1 MVVRRSG
8 TPLRKNMETLFVKA
22 ARGKTTEKPVWMM
35 RQAGRYLPEYRDLRN
50 RFPDFLSF
58 VKNPEAAAEATLQ
71 PVKRFDLDAAILF
84 SDILV
89 TLPCMGFNLKFVPGK
104 GPVIE
109 NPVRSIS
116 DVQNLQDIDFEKSL
130 DYTAKAI
137 KLVRKNLSESK
148 SLLGFVGGP
157 LTIASYAIEGGSSK
171 DLHRTKAL
179 FYNDPQTYKLFLE
192 RIARLTGE
200 YLAFQAKCGAD
211 ALVIM
216 DSWAGLLAKSDYE
229 QIASPYT
236 ETVIS
241 IVHKFTDVPI
251 IHYANGASHLTESI
265 MTLNANVF
273 GVDHRSDLPALFRK
287 YPDKVFQGNLDQAIL
302 FTNPAQI
309 KFHTNRILECA
320 KNRPHIM
327 NLGHGILPETPLEN
341 VRAFIDAVHEF

>member
-8 TPLRKNMETLFVKA
+8 TPLRKNMENLFVRA

-35 RQAGRYLPEYRDLRN
+35 RQAGRYLPEYRELRS

-58 VKNPEAAAEATLQ
+58 VENPEAAAEATLQ

-89 TLPCMGFNLKFVPGK
+89 TLPCMGFDLKFVPGK
-104 GPVIE
+104 GPVIG

-116 DVQNLQDIDFEKSL
+116 DVKNLRDVNLEKSM
-130 DYTAKAI
+130 DYTAKALR
-137 KLVRKNLSESK
+137 LVRKNLSESK
-148 SLLGFVGGP
+148 ALLGFVGGP

-179 FYNDPQTYKLFLE
+179 FYNDPQTYKLFLT
-192 RIARLTGE
+192 RIAHLTGD

-229 QIASPYT
+229 QMAKPYT
-236 ETVIS
+236 EAVIS
-241 IVHKFTDVPI
+241 IVHKLTDVPI
-251 IHYANGASHLTESI
+251 IHYANGSSHLTESF
-265 MTLNANVF
+265 MTLGADVF
-273 GVDHRSDLPALFRK
+273 GVDHRSELSPLFKK
-287 YPDKVFQGNLDQAIL
+287 YPDKIFQGNLDQAIL
-302 FTNPAQI
+302 FTNPEQI
-309 KFHTNRILECA
+309 KFHTDKILTCA
-320 KNRPHIM
+320 KDRPHIM
-327 NLGHGILPETPLEN
+327 NLGHGILPETPVEN
-341 VRAFIDAVHEF
+341 VRAFIDAVRQF